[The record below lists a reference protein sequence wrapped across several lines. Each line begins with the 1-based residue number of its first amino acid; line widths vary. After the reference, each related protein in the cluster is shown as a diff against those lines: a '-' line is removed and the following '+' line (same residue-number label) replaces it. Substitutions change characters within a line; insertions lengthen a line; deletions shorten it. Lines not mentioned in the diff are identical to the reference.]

1 MGISKP
7 VLQDVEGT
15 VKLPLTFIKEC
26 AFPVIFLTFQ
36 ELLRCLDVNLIWTA
50 FLELCP
56 VFVTLFQPMFG
67 AIIVFAVTM
76 NQSKVVAS
84 DIFVVVIVPNIASKT
99 KVDENQFGRTV
110 N

>member
-56 VFVTLFQPMFG
+56 VFVTLFQPKFG
-67 AIIVFAVTM
+67 AIVSAVTM

-99 KVDENQFGRTV
+99 KFDENQFGRTV